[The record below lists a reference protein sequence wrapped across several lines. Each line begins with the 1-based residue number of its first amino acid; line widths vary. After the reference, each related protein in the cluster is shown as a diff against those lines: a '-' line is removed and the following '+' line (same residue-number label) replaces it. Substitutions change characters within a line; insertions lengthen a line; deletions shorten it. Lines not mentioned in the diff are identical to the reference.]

1 MDAERVKDEFLDLV
15 CISSLSRREGAMAR
29 RLEVILKGM
38 GATVETDDA
47 GERVGGETGNLLAR
61 FAGSA
66 PGAPPFLLSCH
77 MDTVGPA
84 AAIRPV
90 VDGDL
95 VRTDGTSVLGGDDK
109 AGIVAI
115 FEAIRVLRGRGIPHG
130 DIEVVLTICEESG
143 LAGAKHFD
151 TGRLRARR
159 GLVLDVDGVSELI
172 TRAPGANRLAFTV
185 HGLAAHAGICPEQGL
200 SAIQMAAEA
209 ISAMRLGRLD
219 AETTANLGVIEGGLA
234 TNIVPDRVVV
244 RGETRSLSPAKLE
257 AQTEAMRRCFLDV
270 AARRSVR
277 VGGREHRARV
287 EVDVHHQYDRLEVAD
302 HARFRRP
309 WNGTVRDL
317 CRGSTGHPAAPE
329 REARPPSSSGDRRRQ
344 HSCPP
349 REEQLRRWQ

>member
-1 MDAERVKDEFLDLV
+1 MIRRPPRSTLDRSSAASDVYKRQGRDGARTVIDAERLKDEFLDLV
-15 CISSLSRREGAMAR
+15 CISSLSRREGAIAR

-61 FAGSA
+61 FPGSA

-115 FEAIRVLRGRGIPHG
+115 FEAIRVLRERGIPHG

-151 TGRLRARR
+151 TDRLGARR
-159 GLVLDVDGVSELI
+159 GLVLDVDG
-172 TRAPGANRLAFTV
+172 
-185 HGLAAHAGICPEQGL
+185 
-200 SAIQMAAEA
+200 
-209 ISAMRLGRLD
+209 
-219 AETTANLGVIEGGLA
+219 
-234 TNIVPDRVVV
+234 
-244 RGETRSLSPAKLE
+244 
-257 AQTEAMRRCFLDV
+257 
-270 AARRSVR
+270 
-277 VGGREHRARV
+277 
-287 EVDVHHQYDRLEVAD
+287 
-302 HARFRRP
+302 
-309 WNGTVRDL
+309 
-317 CRGSTGHPAAPE
+317 E
-329 REARPPSSSGDRRRQ
+329 REPIGPGG
-344 HSCPP
+344 
-349 REEQLRRWQ
+349 